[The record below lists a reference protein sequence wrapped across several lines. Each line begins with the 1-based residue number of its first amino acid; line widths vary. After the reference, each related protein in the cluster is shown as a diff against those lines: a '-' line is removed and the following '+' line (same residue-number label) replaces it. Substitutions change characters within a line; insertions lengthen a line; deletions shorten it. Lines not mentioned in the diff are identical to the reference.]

1 MLPFS
6 PKAACL
12 GLMLALGLLSPGA
25 QAAVGPQPVT
35 VKELSLMLRGGYTGD
50 DVLREI
56 AGRPLLEPLDP
67 AAEKSLVE
75 AGADPRFINA
85 LKVSHR
91 ALSDDES
98 AATRQRQA
106 EIDQRDAATRQWEL
120 ARLQP
125 STAAPGTVAAGAS
138 RGTSRPS
145 RPNDAHYMENL
156 LRGKLVSMQN
166 GSLQPRANS
175 SLEGKKLYALYFS
188 QYMSRAG
195 HEFTS
200 DLIRFY
206 QRMQGAHP
214 EFEIIL
220 VSGDSS
226 PFAMD
231 NLMRREQ
238 MPWPA
243 IAYDQIPQVRMIER
257 FIEHA
262 GASRLMI
269 ADNTGWVM
277 ADYRISVGNNNLP
290 LILPDLEKLVA
301 NPTVLSSLSPPRTNT
316 PGAGGSIGAGD

>member
-1 MLPFS
+1 
-6 PKAACL
+6 
-12 GLMLALGLLSPGA
+12 
-25 QAAVGPQPVT
+25 
-35 VKELSLMLRGGYTGD
+35 MLRGGYTGD

-75 AGADPRFINA
+75 AGADARFIHA
-85 LKVSHR
+85 LETSHR
-91 ALSDDES
+91 ALSADEI
-98 AATRQRQA
+98 AATRQQQA
-106 EIDQRDAATRQWEL
+106 EIDQRAAAARQLEL

-125 STAAPGTVAAGAS
+125 AAAAPVSNAGGTV
-138 RGTSRPS
+138 RGTARPG
-145 RPNDAHYMENL
+145 RPNDPRFMENL
-156 LRGKLVSMQN
+156 LRGKLVSMHD
-166 GSLQPRANS
+166 GSLQPRAGS

-188 QYMSRAG
+188 SYMSRAG
-195 HEFTS
+195 HEFAP
-200 DLIRFY
+200 DLSRFY

-214 EFEIIL
+214 EFEVVLI
-220 VSGDSS
+220 SGDSS

-257 FIEHA
+257 FLEHA

-290 LILPDLEKLVA
+290 LILPDLEKVIA
-301 NPTVLSSLSPPRTNT
+301 NPNVLSSMAPPKTNT
-316 PGAGGSIGAGD
+316 PGAGGSIGTGD